1 MSKQPSLFGGAS
13 IIAGVCVGAGM
24 LALPTAGAGAWTI
37 WTIFDLLV
45 TMITMTLSGWLLLD
59 VYKSYPLRVSFNT
72 VTKDLLGS
80 VVNVI
85 NNLAVYFVGGI
96 LLYAYTTVS
105 GGIFSGLTQNYVD
118 FGANSAAIWSV
129 IIVGL
134 FSFIVWHSTRFVDRV
149 SVLLIVFM
157 AITFILSIWGLVT
170 NINLST
176 LFDTQ
181 KMAESDYAKYTLA
194 VLPVALTSFGYHH
207 SVSSMRDYYGEERK
221 AKWAIAGGT
230 TIALLLYLLW
240 IISIF
245 GVLPRSQFGPL
256 IANDNVATL
265 LNAVSA
271 VVETPYISQAINA
284 FTIAAILSSFVG
296 VGLGTFDFLSD
307 FFKFDNSK
315 VGRTKAWAVTFLP
328 PLAFSLVSPEG
339 FGLAIGYAG
348 AVATIWT
355 CIIPAALAFK
365 AKKSNIAAI
374 SLILIFGI
382 CTAVF
387 HFLAMQGKIPLFKG

>member
-37 WTIFDLLV
+37 WTIFAMLL

-85 NNLAVYFVGGI
+85 NNIAVYFVGGI

-157 AITFILSIWGLVT
+157 AITFILSIW
-170 NINLST
+170 
-176 LFDTQ
+176 
-181 KMAESDYAKYTLA
+181 
-194 VLPVALTSFGYHH
+194 
-207 SVSSMRDYYGEERK
+207 
-221 AKWAIAGGT
+221 
-230 TIALLLYLLW
+230 
-240 IISIF
+240 
-245 GVLPRSQFGPL
+245 
-256 IANDNVATL
+256 
-265 LNAVSA
+265 
-271 VVETPYISQAINA
+271 
-284 FTIAAILSSFVG
+284 
-296 VGLGTFDFLSD
+296 
-307 FFKFDNSK
+307 
-315 VGRTKAWAVTFLP
+315 
-328 PLAFSLVSPEG
+328 
-339 FGLAIGYAG
+339 
-348 AVATIWT
+348 
-355 CIIPAALAFK
+355 
-365 AKKSNIAAI
+365 
-374 SLILIFGI
+374 
-382 CTAVF
+382 
-387 HFLAMQGKIPLFKG
+387 